1 MNSTDPVTA
10 FYLRHIPGAKLHN
23 KVLTA
28 DCPFCR
34 RNSRRAGKKHP
45 NGEKALVVF
54 LNPES
59 SFHGYYRCLNR
70 CSPGG
75 FPLHFARQSHLDLR
89 LAPGFDPDRDY
100 VAGQVNYPVRNI
112 NHEVLDFM
120 DRMTDD
126 LMNRFAQSGI
136 SRAVLQ
142 EMKIGYNGRYLVY
155 PYVQADGNCYAARCV
170 HPDKPEDNFWHGDED
185 FARPG
190 LRMFNLED
198 IQRCE
203 NGSLVII
210 EGEDNLLAV
219 RQLGLPGIALP
230 DISEFAH
237 LETER
242 LAWVKTVFLCVNHTP
257 ESIAAARELAARIGF
272 KIRMIRWPDAAP
284 RQFNLMQLAREQGKG
299 FHQAF
304 FKLILE
310 AKSFSPFS
318 SPEREFLHLEEKLGL
333 QGGENYQT
341 MVSGFAKMDKALGGL
356 HGVNIMGGLPKAG
369 KSCFFIQVATEMA
382 RRKVPVIYY
391 DFENGRQKIYQRT
404 LCRLSRLSTD
414 QLRRNDLTEQE
425 QKRLAAAKAALRN
438 LLPWF
443 RVVTDRKLDPKLMR
457 SHIDFLRHESKSEYI
472 MVVIDSLH
480 KLPFKDLSE
489 RRTGIDAWLR
499 HLEALRDELNV
510 SFLVI
515 SELTRGDDGQYD
527 KQPQLGAFKGSGDI
541 EYSADNAMVL
551 LPQWDPF
558 SNAPPEQRENALWLV
573 ASREHTPGLI
583 GSYQLDYP
591 FWGFKEKEL

>member
-1 MNSTDPVTA
+1 MNRTDPVTD
-10 FYLRHIPGAKLHN
+10 FYLRQIPGAKLHN
-23 KVLTA
+23 NVLTA
-28 DCPFCR
+28 DCPFCS
-34 RNSRRAGKKHP
+34 RNSGQSGKKHP
-45 NGEKALVVF
+45 KGEKALVVF

-59 SFHGYYRCLNR
+59 YFHGYYRCLNR

-75 FPLHFARQSHLDLR
+75 FPLHFARQSHLDLS

-100 VAGQVNYPVRNI
+100 AASQVNYPVKNI

-126 LMNRFAQSGI
+126 LLDRFAQSGI

-170 HPDKPEDNFWHGDED
+170 HPDKPEDNFWYGDED
-185 FARPG
+185 FAQDG
-190 LRMFNLED
+190 LRVFNLED

-242 LAWVKTVFLCVNHTP
+242 LAWLKTVFLCVNHTP
-257 ESIAAARELAARIGF
+257 ESIAAARELATRIGF
-272 KIRMIRWPDAAP
+272 KIRMIRWPDTAP

-318 SPEREFLHLEEKLGL
+318 SPEREFLHLEEQLNL

-341 MVSGFAKMDKALGGL
+341 MLSGFIKMDKALGGL

-404 LCRLSRLSTD
+404 LCRLSRLSSD
-414 QLRRNDLTEQE
+414 QLQSNMLTAQE
-425 QKRLAAAKAALRN
+425 QKQLAAAKGELKK

-443 RVVTDRKLDPKLMR
+443 RVVTDRKLNPELMR
-457 SHIDFLRHESKSEYI
+457 SHIDFLRHESKSEYT

-480 KLPFKDLSE
+480 KLPFKDFSE

-591 FWGFKEKEL
+591 FWGFKEK